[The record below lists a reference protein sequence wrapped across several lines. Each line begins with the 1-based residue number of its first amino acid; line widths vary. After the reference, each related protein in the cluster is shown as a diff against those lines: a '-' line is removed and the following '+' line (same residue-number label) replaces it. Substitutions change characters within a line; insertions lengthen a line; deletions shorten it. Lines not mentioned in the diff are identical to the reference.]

1 MRRARRTKPV
11 RLSDDQRRAA
21 AVPDAI
27 GVGREEPEGL
37 PAITL
42 DSVGYS

>member
-11 RLSDDQRRAA
+11 RVSDDQRCAA
-21 AVPDAI
+21 AALDAT
-27 GVGREEPEGL
+27 GVGAEGPEGL